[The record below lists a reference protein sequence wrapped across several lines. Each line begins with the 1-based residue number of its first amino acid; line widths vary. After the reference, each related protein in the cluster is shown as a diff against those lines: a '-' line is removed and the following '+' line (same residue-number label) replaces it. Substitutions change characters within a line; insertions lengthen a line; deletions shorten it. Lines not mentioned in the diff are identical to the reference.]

1 MYMNAVGID
10 ISKGKCM
17 VAVLRPLGEMV
28 KSPYEVRHDYGALET
43 RAFSLKG
50 LEGETR
56 VIMESTGK
64 YYEPVARMLHAAG
77 VFVSVVNP
85 ALIHDFGNNSLRRV
99 KTDKKDALKIAKF
112 ALDNWDALREYT
124 PMEAVRQQLK
134 NAARQL
140 DLYIKMKTGPK
151 NNLIALLDQRWPGI
165 NTFFDSP
172 VRSDGHQKWVDFAY
186 SFWHADCV
194 CLHTEDAFI
203 EKYHKWCKRKGY
215 NFSQNKAR
223 DIYTESWGHFT
234 TLPRNMN
241 TRTLIHEAIAAL
253 NSISRTAEV
262 FRAEMQRLAEQ
273 LPEHPVVMEMYGV
286 GKAVG
291 PQLMAEIGDVRR
303 FSHRRALIAYAGVD
317 SQPSQSGTYNRSSN
331 PISRKGSANIRKSLY
346 QVMVAL
352 LRKSPTD
359 EPVYQFLDRKR
370 SEAKPYFVYM
380 TAGANKFLRIYYA
393 RVKEYL
399 NALEENDMT

>member
-1 MYMNAVGID
+1 MNAVGID

-17 VAVLRPLGEMV
+17 VAVLRPLGEVV
-28 KSPYEVRHDYGALET
+28 KTPYEVKHDYGALKT
-43 RAFSLKG
+43 LAYALKG

-56 VIMESTGK
+56 AIMESTGR
-64 YYEPVARMLHAAG
+64 YYEPVAQVLHEIG

-85 ALIHDFGNNSLRRV
+85 GLIHDFGNNALRRV

-112 ALDNWDALREYT
+112 GLDNWAALREYT

-134 NAARQL
+134 NASRQL
-140 DLYIKMKTGPK
+140 ALYTKMKTGLK
-151 NNLIALLDQRWPGI
+151 NNLIALLDMTWPGV
-165 NTFFDSP
+165 NTLFDSP
-172 VRSDGHQKWVDFAY
+172 VRADGHQKWVDFAY
-186 SFWHADCV
+186 TFWHADCV
-194 CLHTEDAFI
+194 CLLAEDAFV
-203 EKYHKWCKRKGY
+203 EKYRMWCKRKGY
-215 NFSQNKAR
+215 NFSQCKAE
-223 DIYTESWGHFT
+223 DIYIESMGHFT
-234 TLPRNMN
+234 TLPKSMN

-262 FRAEMQRLAEQ
+262 FRAEMQRLAGQ
-273 LPEHPVVMEMYGV
+273 LPEYTVVMEMYGV

-303 FSHRRALIAYAGVD
+303 FSHRGALSAYAGVD
-317 SQPSQSGTYNRSSN
+317 PQPSQSGKYDRASN
-331 PISRKGSANIRKSLY
+331 PISRKGSSSIRKSLY

-352 LRKSPTD
+352 MRKAPAD

-370 SEAKPYFVYM
+370 GEGKPYFVYM

-393 RVKEYL
+393 RVKEHL
-399 NALEENDMT
+399 NALDENSLS

>member
-1 MYMNAVGID
+1 MNAVGID

-28 KSPYEVRHDYGALET
+28 KAPYEVRHDYGALET
-43 RAFSLKG
+43 LAFSLTG

-56 VIMESTGK
+56 AIMESTGK
-64 YYEPVARMLHAAG
+64 YYEPVAQMLHAAG

-112 ALDNWDALREYT
+112 ALDNWDTLREYT
-124 PMEAVRQQLK
+124 PMETVRQQLK

-140 DLYIKMKTGPK
+140 DLYTKMKTGLK
-151 NNLIALLDQRWPGI
+151 NNLIALLDQTWPGI

-194 CLHTEDAFI
+194 CLLTEDAFI

-234 TLPRNMN
+234 TLPKNMN

-273 LPEHPVVMEMYGV
+273 LPEYPVVMEMYGV
-286 GKAVG
+286 GKAIG

-303 FSHRRALIAYAGVD
+303 FSHRGALIAYAGVD
-317 SQPSQSGTYNRSSN
+317 PQPSQSGTYNRSSN

-352 LRKSPTD
+352 LRKSPAD

-370 SEAKPYFVYM
+370 SEGKPYFVYM

-399 NALEENDMT
+399 NALEENGMT

>member
-1 MYMNAVGID
+1 MNAVGID

-17 VAVLRPLGEMV
+17 VAVLRPLGEVV
-28 KSPYEVRHDYGALET
+28 KTPYEVKHDYGSLEELAYSLKGMQGET
-43 RAFSLKG
+43 RA
-50 LEGETR
+50 
-56 VIMESTGK
+56 IMESTGR
-64 YYEPVARMLHAAG
+64 YYEPVAQVLHEVG

-85 ALIHDFGNNSLRRV
+85 GLIHDFGNNSLRRV

-112 ALDNWDALREYT
+112 GLDNWASLREYT

-140 DLYIKMKTGPK
+140 ELYTKMKTGLK
-151 NNLIALLDQRWPGI
+151 NNLIALLDMTWPGI
-165 NTFFDSP
+165 NTFFNSP
-172 VRSDGHQKWVDFAY
+172 VREDGRQKWVDFAY
-186 SFWHADCV
+186 TFWHSDCV
-194 CLHTEDAFI
+194 CLLTEEAFI
-203 EKYHKWCKRKGY
+203 EKYRKWCKRKGY
-215 NFSQNKAR
+215 NFSQYKAE
-223 DIYTESWGHFT
+223 DIYIESLGHCT
-234 TLPRNMN
+234 TLPKNRN
-241 TRTLIHEAIAAL
+241 TRTFIHEAISAL

-273 LPEHPVVMEMYGV
+273 LPEYSIVMEMYGV
-286 GKAVG
+286 GKAIG

-303 FSHRRALIAYAGVD
+303 FSHRGALIAYAGVD
-317 SQPSQSGTYNRSSN
+317 PQPSQSGKYNRNSN
-331 PISRKGSANIRKSLY
+331 PISRKGSSSIRKSLY

-352 LRKSPTD
+352 LRKSPAD

-370 SEAKPYFVYM
+370 SEGKPFFVYM

-399 NALEENDMT
+399 NALEEDALI